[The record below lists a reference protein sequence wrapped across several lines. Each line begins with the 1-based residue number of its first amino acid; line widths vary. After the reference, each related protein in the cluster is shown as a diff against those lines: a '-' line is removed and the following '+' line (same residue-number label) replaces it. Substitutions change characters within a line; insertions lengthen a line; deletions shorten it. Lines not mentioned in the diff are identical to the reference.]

1 MLSRRDF
8 EKLVEEAILAIPE
21 KVRKTVGNVDVVIE
35 RRPPPDLDEGTEG
48 ESGELLGLF
57 EGFSVT
63 EQWGDMSGTLPG
75 KITLFQ
81 ETIEEEA
88 GCVGEIPTVV
98 RETVWHELAHWFG
111 FDEDGAERLEGKWH
125 Q

>member
-1 MLSRRDF
+1 MVPRRDF
-8 EKLVEEAILAIPE
+8 EKLVEEAVLAIPA
-21 KVRKTVGNVDVVIE
+21 KVRKMVGNVDIVIE
-35 RRPPPDLDEGTEG
+35 RRPPPGLDEGTEG

-57 EGFSVT
+57 EGYSIT

-88 GCVGEIPTVV
+88 GCVEEISAVV
-98 RETVWHELAHWFG
+98 RETVWHEIAHWFG
-111 FDEDGAERLEGKWH
+111 FDEDDAERLETKWH
-125 Q
+125 K